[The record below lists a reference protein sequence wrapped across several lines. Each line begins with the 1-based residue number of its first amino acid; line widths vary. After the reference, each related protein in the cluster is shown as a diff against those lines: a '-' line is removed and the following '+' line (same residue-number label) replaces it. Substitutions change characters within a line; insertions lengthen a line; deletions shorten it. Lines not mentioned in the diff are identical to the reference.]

1 MTQKLFYE
9 TYGGTAPENYERY
22 FVPYIGRPL
31 ADELIEAAAIQ
42 PGERVLD
49 VACGTGVVARLAAER
64 AGVSGSVDGLDMNP
78 GMLEVARS
86 VASSDKSINWHQS
99 SAESMPLSGGSY
111 DVVTCQLGLQF
122 MADKPAALAE
132 MHRVL
137 VPGGRLVLSVAG
149 PTPAPF
155 VIFADAVGRHIN
167 PGIAPFVHMVFS
179 LSATDELL
187 ALLTD
192 TGFRDVS
199 IEVHNRKLR
208 LPPPRD
214 FMWQYIHSTPLAEVV
229 AQAGEESQVALE
241 QETVNGWQTFVEDGS
256 MTVTPRM
263 LLATGRKQN

>member
-1 MTQKLFYE
+1 MTQTA
-9 TYGGTAPENYERY
+9 TYKTFTGSAAENYERY
-22 FVPYIGRPL
+22 FVPHIGRPL
-31 ADELIEAAAIQ
+31 ADDLIEAAAIQ

-49 VACGTGVVARLAAER
+49 VACGTGLIARLAAER
-64 AGVSGSVDGLDMNP
+64 AGAFGSVDGLDMNP

-86 VASSDKSINWHQS
+86 VTPSDTSINWYQS
-99 SAESMPLSGGSY
+99 SAESMPLSDGSY
-111 DVVTCQLGLQF
+111 DIVTCQLGLQF

-137 VPGGRLVLSVAG
+137 VPGGRLVLSVGG

-179 LSATDELL
+179 LNDTDELQTL
-187 ALLTD
+187 VRNA
-192 TGFRDVS
+192 GFRDVS
-199 IEVHNRKLR
+199 IEVQNRKLR

-214 FMWQYIHSTPLAEVV
+214 FMWQYIHSTPLAQAV
-229 AQAGEESQVALE
+229 AQAGDESQAALE
-241 QETVNGWQTFVEDGS
+241 QETVNGWQTFVEDGA

-263 LLATGRKQN
+263 LLAAARK